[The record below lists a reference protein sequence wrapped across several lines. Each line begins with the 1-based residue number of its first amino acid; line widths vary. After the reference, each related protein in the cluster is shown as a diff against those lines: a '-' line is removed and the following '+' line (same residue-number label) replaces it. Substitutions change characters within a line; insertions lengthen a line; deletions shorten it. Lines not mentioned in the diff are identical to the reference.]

1 MSAENRRNVK
11 WVEGLRGITSVLVIT
26 THMAR
31 AWDFQLFWP
40 SDSKEVA
47 ARIWQYP
54 ILRVPFQGRVGVP
67 IFAFLTGFVCAY
79 KPLKLAYQQSNQP
92 AALQSVARS
101 AFRRP
106 PRLILPAVI
115 ATLISF
121 LIACLGGY
129 KTANRVDAFWVRF
142 DAPEPVAG
150 LGEEVRRLFHTT
162 LSTWTNGEN
171 LYDRHQ
177 WAMRP
182 LLIGAF
188 QVYVVLA
195 ATIGMRFRYRI
206 VVHLLL
212 LSYWLLNTSVM
223 TETFGA
229 NLALGTLLAELSLH
243 RPTQNFLAARA
254 RVLTCVAAP
263 MLLIVGLF
271 LGGFPHEH
279 EDWKPWSWWLH
290 TTFVDPAGDRSRG
303 SFLVPNG
310 ADPPRRFS
318 SACVQLSAIAI
329 FLSPALR
336 DLLSHRILLWLGKH
350 SFAVYLVH
358 GTILRTVGVWI
369 VWGITGEPWS
379 PAEREED
386 QQWLPV
392 ISGDRKRVAVVV
404 FVGLTYLAAWAWMK
418 WVDTAC
424 ARATMWLEQR
434 VFDDDG
440 DGREGLAEKGHG
452 HGPNGHVVLKN

>member
-1 MSAENRRNVK
+1 
-11 WVEGLRGITSVLVIT
+11 
-26 THMAR
+26 MAR

-92 AALQSVARS
+92 AALQSIARS

-121 LIACLGGY
+121 LITCLGGY
-129 KTANRVDAFWVRF
+129 KTANRVDSFWVRF
-142 DAPEPVAG
+142 DAPKPVAG

-171 LYDRHQ
+171 IYDRHQ

-212 LSYWLLNTSVM
+212 LSYWLINTSVM

-243 RPTQNFLAARA
+243 RPTQNFMASRA
-254 RVLTCVAAP
+254 RLLTYVVAPVLLV
-263 MLLIVGLF
+263 IGLF
-271 LGGFPHEH
+271 LGGFRMN
-279 EDWKPWSWWLH
+279 
-290 TTFVDPAGDRSRG
+290 TRIGSRG
-303 SFLVPNG
+303 VGGCIPLLSIRRVIDPGVQSWCQTGLILPVDSARPVSSYAPSPSFYRLP
-310 ADPPRRFS
+310 F
-318 SACVQLSAIAI
+318 AI
-329 FLSPALR
+329 FCPIRS
-336 DLLSHRILLWLGKH
+336 SCG
-350 SFAVYLVH
+350 
-358 GTILRTVGVWI
+358 
-369 VWGITGEPWS
+369 
-379 PAEREED
+379 
-386 QQWLPV
+386 
-392 ISGDRKRVAVVV
+392 
-404 FVGLTYLAAWAWMK
+404 
-418 WVDTAC
+418 
-424 ARATMWLEQR
+424 
-434 VFDDDG
+434 
-440 DGREGLAEKGHG
+440 
-452 HGPNGHVVLKN
+452 